1 MLLFLIFL
9 VTYIDKSIK
18 VIYNFI
24 SIVTQN
30 LPTKQLKAIVYNNTL
45 VVQYVLV
52 YKKRLGFLDSN
63 CFHSFS
69 LSIPNKSMETLLEKT
84 PDNNFPKN
92 ANTVLTKTDSVGT
105 QKLPSTI
112 SQNL

>member
-1 MLLFLIFL
+1 MCSIA
-9 VTYIDKSIK
+9 KSI
-18 VIYNFI
+18 NFI

-30 LPTKQLKAIVYNNTL
+30 LPTKQLKAIVYNYNNTL
-45 VVQYVLV
+45 VQYVSV

-69 LSIPNKSMETLLEKT
+69 LSIPNKLMKTLRKKI
-84 PDNNFPKN
+84 PDNYFPKN
-92 ANTVLTKTDSVGT
+92 AYTVLTKTDSVGT

>member
-1 MLLFLIFL
+1 MCSIA
-9 VTYIDKSIK
+9 KSI
-18 VIYNFI
+18 NFI

-45 VVQYVLV
+45 VVQYVSV

-69 LSIPNKSMETLLEKT
+69 LSIPNKLMKTLRKKI
-84 PDNNFPKN
+84 PDNHFPKN